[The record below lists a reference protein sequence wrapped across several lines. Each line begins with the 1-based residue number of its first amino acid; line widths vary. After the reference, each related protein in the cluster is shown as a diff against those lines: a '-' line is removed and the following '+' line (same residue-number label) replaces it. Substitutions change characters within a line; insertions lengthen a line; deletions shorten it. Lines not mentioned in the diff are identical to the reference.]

1 MDPSSSPVPTPS
13 IGLGVQSIG
22 VAVGAV
28 DPPTGFFFV
37 FRGRNLLSVFL
48 SASGLACDLI
58 SSILLHL
65 KNTLRTEKL
74 PGSGY

>member
-1 MDPSSSPVPTPS
+1 MDPSSSPVSTP
-13 IGLGVQSIG
+13 SIG
-22 VAVGAV
+22 VAVEAAIGVAAV

-58 SSILLHL
+58 SSILLYL